1 MRNKLCRIFVFCSL
15 QFVFSGFIIGQE
27 VSQRKAGIVDVT
39 PHAIVSVEFEVRAAD
54 KQLVIPNCSNGEG
67 SKPSPCIARVE
78 RFNGKSWY
86 FASSRYPGAVL
97 GFLAKE
103 YWKSFAI
110 SPGKSAF
117 FQYGIDLDFFGIQKG
132 ERLRIV
138 IDAWDST
145 ESMMKNDNPDIK
157 FVSQSF
163 VCP

>member
-1 MRNKLCRIFVFCSL
+1 
-15 QFVFSGFIIGQE
+15 
-27 VSQRKAGIVDVT
+27 
-39 PHAIVSVEFEVRAAD
+39 
-54 KQLVIPNCSNGEG
+54 
-67 SKPSPCIARVE
+67 
-78 RFNGKSWY
+78 
-86 FASSRYPGAVL
+86 L